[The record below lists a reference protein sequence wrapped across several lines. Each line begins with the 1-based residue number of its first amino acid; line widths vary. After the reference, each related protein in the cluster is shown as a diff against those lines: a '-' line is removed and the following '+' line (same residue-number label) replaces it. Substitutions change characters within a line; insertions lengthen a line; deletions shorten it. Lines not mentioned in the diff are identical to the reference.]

1 MLYKT
6 YQLFLVSII
15 RVLWLRSSKMG
26 QSLLQFQAYSVKNCI
41 NLHYVLYHNFYNNLN
56 QETSEPISESR
67 EIGLQRIKK
76 RENIYLISHPGPLPL
91 FP

>member
-1 MLYKT
+1 MLYKN

-26 QSLLQFQAYSVKNCI
+26 QSLLQFQAYLVKNCV

-56 QETSEPISESR
+56 QETSEPILESR
-67 EIGLQRIKK
+67 EIGLQLGGVQGFR
-76 RENIYLISHPGPLPL
+76 LPYYR
-91 FP
+91 